1 VGTLMTPYEFELER
15 RLEGIFNPI
24 ARKQRDALYGD
35 TPYSSARFV
44 HYTSAASAL
53 NIIRSKRL
61 WMRNTTCMTDYRE
74 VSHGYDILFR
84 FFSQEKNRSS
94 FVQSLEACAPGCA
107 EEALQ
112 LFNQWLPDI
121 RLNTYITSVSEH
133 DAKEDIHGRLSMWR
147 AFGAGNIPRVAF
159 VIKVPALSGA
169 RDALNVMFSP
179 VAYLNE
185 EEVHGVIGSVI
196 QNIGNGAS
204 LLAGIDPRSV
214 VRHVFYMLVAGV
226 ACLKHEGFRE
236 EREWRVIY
244 SPHRLHSDLIDS
256 SIETIGGVPQV
267 VYRLPLDATRS
278 NALADV
284 DFFRMF
290 DRLIIG
296 PSSYPWVMYHAFVK
310 ELSEAGVTNAHHR
323 VVSSGIPIRS

>member
-1 VGTLMTPYEFELER
+1 MEQHEFELER
-15 RLEGIFNPI
+15 RLEQIFQPI

-35 TPYSSARFV
+35 TAQSSARFV

-84 FFSQEKNRSS
+84 FFAQEKNRNS
-94 FVQSLEACAPGCA
+94 FVQSLEACAPGSA
-107 EEALQ
+107 GEALQ

-133 DAKEDIHGRLSMWR
+133 DAKEDMHGRLSMWR
-147 AFGAGNIPRVAF
+147 AFGAVNIPRVAM
-159 VIKVPALSGA
+159 VITVPAFSIA
-169 RDALNVMFSP
+169 RDALSVMFSP

-185 EEVHGVIGSVI
+185 QEVHGVIGSVI
-196 QNIGNGAS
+196 QNIGNNAGF
-204 LLAGIDPRSV
+204 LAGIDRRLV
-214 VRHVFYMLVAGV
+214 VSNVFYMLVAGV

-236 EREWRVIY
+236 EREWRVLY
-244 SPHRLHSDLIDS
+244 SPHRLRSDLIDS
-256 SIETIGGVPQV
+256 SIEPIGGVPQV
-267 VYRLPLDATRS
+267 VYRLPLDGTRS
-278 NALADV
+278 DALAEV
-284 DFFRMF
+284 DLFRML

-296 PSSYPWVMYHAFVK
+296 PSSYPWVMYDAFVK
-310 ELSEAGVTNAHHR
+310 ELSEAGVTDAPNR
-323 VVSSGIPIRS
+323 VVVSGIPIRS